1 MPVGS
6 GKFIVQAMVGVGM
19 LLASFWLTLYG
30 EVMSYGLGYFFA
42 TAALAIAGAVVG
54 LTGALEF
61 VKLVIEELELRKTR
75 E

>member
-1 MPVGS
+1 LPAGS
-6 GKFIVQAMVGVGM
+6 GKFIVQAIVGVGM

-42 TAALAIAGAVVG
+42 AAALAIAGAVVG